1 VSKTRRSHEHR
12 PELAPAKAEKWIYC
26 ETHGKRAYFG
36 RKKAKQAARRSV
48 EPRLRE
54 YPCEAWP
61 ERWHIGHLAPD
72 IVKGEI
78 TAPEIYGWRRAT

>member
-1 VSKTRRSHEHR
+1 MSRTRRWHGHR
-12 PELAPAKAEKWIYC
+12 PELAPAKALQWIFC

-36 RKKAKQAARRSV
+36 RKKAKKAIKVAN

-54 YPCEAWP
+54 YPCGTWP
-61 ERWHIGHLAPD
+61 GRWHIGHLAPD